1 MATPAQRTNTWTLN
15 QWYDQAVAGT
25 TGGYIIAKELW
36 TWGDN
41 EDGQLGQNNVTN
53 RSSPVQVG
61 TNTTW
66 NKLGSRSS
74 SYATCYGF
82 KNDGTLWTWGDS
94 NYGLLGNGQ
103 DSVDQSSPI
112 QIPGTTWKAA
122 YGGRNLVLASK
133 TDGTIWNWG
142 SNPEGGLGQNN
153 RTQYSSP
160 KQIGAGTDWA
170 GTYAMI
176 GCGEGSQAAI
186 KTDGTLW
193 TWGQNY
199 RGELGINNNTHT
211 SSPTQIPGTTWR
223 DVKMGG
229 RFCMA
234 TKTNGTLWVWGS
246 NYSGILGNND
256 EGDGK
261 GRSSPVQL
269 PGTTWS
275 KCGGISYDGYSAWA
289 LKTDGTL
296 WTWGNNE
303 YGSLGLNQPSAEKR
317 SSPTQIP
324 GTNWEETA
332 SAYVAG
338 AGNPIIIASKTDGTL
353 WSWGCNQG
361 DWKGGLGQNDI
372 INRSSPTQIGSD
384 TDWFTDGGSFTAGG
398 GWGAAL
404 KAS

>member
-1 MATPAQRTNTWTLN
+1 MAELRQNTWSLDE
-15 QWYDQAVAGT
+15 WYDQAVAGT
-25 TGGYIIAKELW
+25 TGGYQVAKSLYV
-36 TWGDN
+36 WGDN
-41 EDGQLGQNNVTN
+41 TDGQLGQNNVTD
-53 RSSPVQVG
+53 RSSPVQIPG
-61 TNTTW
+61 TTW
-66 NKLGSRSS
+66 SKLGSSSS
-74 SYATCYGF
+74 SYATCYGI
-82 KNDGTLWTWGDS
+82 KSDGTLWTWGDS
-94 NYGLLGNGQ
+94 LYGLLGNDQ
-103 DSVDQSSPI
+103 ESVDQSSPI

-153 RTQYSSP
+153 NSQYSSP
-160 KQIGAGTDWA
+160 KQVGTDTTWV

-176 GCGEGSQAAI
+176 ACGEGGQAAI

-199 RGELGINNNTHT
+199 RGELGINNNSHT
-211 SSPTQIPGTTWR
+211 SSPIQLPGTTWR

-234 TKTNGTLWVWGS
+234 TKTNGTLWIWGS
-246 NYSGILGNND
+246 NYNGVLGKNTD
-256 EGDGK
+256 GDS
-261 GRSSPVQL
+261 RSSPTQI

-275 KCGGISYDGYSAWA
+275 NCGGVSYSGYAA
-289 LKTDGTL
+289 YAVKTDGTL
-296 WTWGNNE
+296 WAWGYGTYGALAQNNLTS
-303 YGSLGLNQPSAEKR
+303 Y

-324 GTNWEETA
+324 GTNWVEQA

-338 AGNPIIIASKTDGTL
+338 AGEPIVFATKTDGTL
-353 WSWGCNQG
+353 WSWGTNQG

-372 INRSSPTQIGSD
+372 INRSSPTQIGTD
-384 TDWFTDGGSFTAGG
+384 TDWFTEGGSFTAGG

-404 KAS
+404 KAP

>member
-1 MATPAQRTNTWTLN
+1 MAELRQNTWSLDE
-15 QWYDQAVAGT
+15 WYDQAVAGT
-25 TGGYIIAKELW
+25 TGGYQVAKSLYV
-36 TWGDN
+36 WGDN
-41 EDGQLGQNNVTN
+41 TDGQLGQNNVTD
-53 RSSPVQVG
+53 RSSPVQIPG
-61 TNTTW
+61 TTW
-66 NKLGSRSS
+66 SKLGSSSS
-74 SYATCYGF
+74 SYATCYGI
-82 KNDGTLWTWGDS
+82 KSDGTMWTWGDS
-94 NYGLLGNGQ
+94 LYGLLGNDQ

-153 RTQYSSP
+153 NSSYSSP
-160 KQIGAGTDWA
+160 KQVGTDTTWV

-176 GCGEGSQAAI
+176 ACGEGGQAAI

-199 RGELGINNNTHT
+199 RGELGINNNSHT
-211 SSPTQIPGTTWR
+211 SSPIQLPGTTWR

-234 TKTNGTLWVWGS
+234 TKTNGTLWIWGS
-246 NYSGILGNND
+246 NYSGVLGNNTD
-256 EGDGK
+256 GDGSS
-261 GRSSPVQL
+261 RSSPTQI

-275 KCGGISYDGYSAWA
+275 NCGGVSYSGYAA
-289 LKTDGTL
+289 YAVKTDGTL
-296 WTWGNNE
+296 WAWGYGAYGALGQNE
-303 YGSLGLNQPSAEKR
+303 TKSY

-324 GTNWEETA
+324 GTNWEEQA

-338 AGNPIIIASKTDGTL
+338 AGEPIVFATKTDGTL
-353 WSWGCNQG
+353 WSWGTNQG

-372 INRSSPTQIGSD
+372 INRSSPTQIGTD
-384 TDWFTDGGSFTAGG
+384 TNWFTDGGSFTAGG

-404 KAS
+404 KAP